1 MPTRNI
7 SLTEHFDQFVEDSI
21 ESGSYLNASE
31 VVREGLRLLE
41 HKTREEAL
49 KLARL
54 KEATEA
60 GFAAIDRG
68 DSRPIP
74 QIPWPEVQP
83 PPSRVPNPTKSPAA
97 MMTAQLAGSFGVAI
111 P

>member
-41 HKTREEAL
+41 HKTQEEAL

-68 DSRPIP
+68 EFRDIRPNRLSGTISA
-74 QIPWPEVQP
+74 IGK
-83 PPSRVPNPTKSPAA
+83 RAA
-97 MMTAQLAGSFGVAI
+97 ARARGRGAR
-111 P
+111 